1 MIPRLVVGVISF
13 ALGYFSLGTGVM
25 NFSMGMMA
33 VGFYLTLSS
42 LFIYLLRE

>member
-1 MIPRLVVGVISF
+1 MISRLIVGVIFF

-42 LFIYLLRE
+42 LFIYLVKE

>member
-1 MIPRLVVGVISF
+1 MIPRLIVGVISF

-33 VGFYLTLSS
+33 VGFYLTLSA
-42 LFIYLLRE
+42 LFIHLIKE

>member
-1 MIPRLVVGVISF
+1 MISRLIIGVIFF

-42 LFIYLLRE
+42 LFIYLVKE

>member
-1 MIPRLVVGVISF
+1 MISRLIIGVTFF

>member
-1 MIPRLVVGVISF
+1 MISRLIIGVIFF
-13 ALGYFSLGTGVM
+13 ALGYFSLGTGVI

-42 LFIYLLRE
+42 LFIYLVKE

>member
-1 MIPRLVVGVISF
+1 MISRLIIGVIFF
-13 ALGYFSLGTGVM
+13 ALGNFSLGTGVI

-42 LFIYLLRE
+42 LFIYLVKE